1 MVLYG
6 RRRLIIDSG
15 SIDMVEDKLTA
26 RADLSAS
33 FHSTS
38 TSGPIPLPNG
48 CVFCHI
54 DLEDIEH
61 HATVYMRIADVV
73 TYIKDVDF
81 IVEPNW
87 PDVPDG
93 IFPPDDI

>member
-15 SIDMVEDKLTA
+15 SIDGVADKLAT
-26 RADLSAS
+26 RPDLSAS

-54 DLEDIEH
+54 DLEDIDH
-61 HATVYMRIADVV
+61 HATVHLRVNDAV
-73 TYIKDVDF
+73 TYIKDVDW
-81 IVEPNW
+81 IVEPNYPIA
-87 PDVPDG
+87 PDGVFPPDG
-93 IFPPDDI
+93 I

>member
-1 MVLYG
+1 MALYG

-15 SIDMVEDKLTA
+15 SIDMVEDTLAT
-26 RADLSAS
+26 RPELSAS

-61 HATVYMRIADVV
+61 HITVHMRVRDVV

-87 PDVPDG
+87 PEVSDG
-93 IFPPDDI
+93 IFPPDET